1 MTAQRAYEPF
11 KRYGLAL
18 RKQDVKRCPYDAQY
32 LVKREVKHQLEYA
45 FIPSTA
51 SYKKINS
58 VSRFVEHW
66 YGLEAARQQYRLVS
80 AQLHAINPALKPIN
94 PRIVPAPFAITGVDK
109 GGQTDESIALDKDR
123 FHNWELRELTAPLD
137 EPVTW
142 EAVEVPNPSYKPSA
156 NETLF
161 HEIFETKPAATITTL
176 VATSGTPYDRNQP
189 GINPETQEIF
199 DTLALY
205 PEVDELDRPVEDR
218 MVAPDTED
226 ASLSTFVERFTGV
239 RMAKT
244 THRQWH
250 SWMSPGDRPVDRYL
264 GLQGR
269 TRGPKAMLKEQ
280 KVLTP
285 LDRALA
291 LPAAQFYHLCQQQA
305 QTFTI
310 DCVNPLR
317 KAVKGITMDHTLRI
331 LALAAWIDDKA
342 TVLENQWAQCMS
354 ILTVQYGP
362 DAALALATVASEL
375 STGHCDIREPA
386 TA

>member
-66 YGLEAARQQYRLVS
+66 YGLEAARQQYRLVHK
-80 AQLHAINPALKPIN
+80 QLHAISPALTPIN
-94 PRIVPAPFAITGVDK
+94 PRQVPAPFAITGTDK
-109 GGQTDESIALDKDR
+109 GGHDDASITLDVARRDYLDPLHYEDVTNGNSVIEREYHAATKIEPNYVTFKD
-123 FHNWELRELTAPLD
+123 L
-137 EPVTW
+137 
-142 EAVEVPNPSYKPSA
+142 
-156 NETLF
+156 
-161 HEIFETKPAATITTL
+161 KPA
-176 VATSGTPYDRNQP
+176 
-189 GINPETQEIF
+189 INPETQEIF
-199 DTLALY
+199 DDITLFSATDI
-205 PEVDELDRPVEDR
+205 DERCLPFEDR
-218 MVAPDTED
+218 MVQPDTED

-250 SWMSPGDRPVDRYL
+250 SWMSPGDRPTDRYL

-269 TRGPKAMLKEQ
+269 KRESKAMMKEQ
-280 KVLTP
+280 KELTP

-291 LPAAQFYHLCQQQA
+291 MPATDFYHLCQAQA
-305 QTFTI
+305 QTFSI
-310 DCVNPLR
+310 DVVAPLR

-331 LALAAWIDDKA
+331 LAIAAWIDDKA

-362 DAALALATVASEL
+362 DAALSLATLAHEL
-375 STGHCDIREPA
+375 STGSCDIREPL